1 MTNWIRQHIKSKLFR
16 KLFLPTLAAAL
27 IPVLTIGAFWL
38 QNRQD
43 LAEGFL
49 AKLLPQYYGIIILT
63 LLLAGVVAFY
73 LSRYIAAPISELTKS
88 ATEIARG
95 NFSHEIPVHSDDE
108 IGRLGRLF
116 NYMTTELRRLHNM
129 NLAQIIAERNKTQ
142 TIIKN
147 IADGAIVT
155 DPKSRV
161 LILNAVAEKWLG
173 LHEGEAFEKPL
184 SDYVKEPRLLQL
196 ITEAANNKD
205 AVLPAVEISLKVSR
219 EWKPRTLQARAA
231 RVQQGNGELIGI
243 VTILRD
249 VTQQKEIDKLKTE
262 LVSMVAHELR
272 SPLTSISGFSELLL
286 DSDTTPEQATE
297 YANII
302 LKEANRLSD
311 LINKFLDIS
320 RIESGRIQPKKVS
333 LDLHETIQ
341 MVVGNNSYL
350 ASRKG
355 IEVEIHSPENLDK
368 VMADSGMMEQVFLNL
383 FSNAIKYSAE
393 KTRIDFVIR
402 QTESEI
408 IVEVHD
414 QGYGI
419 PPKAL
424 PKIFDKFY
432 RVTENDKVRETAGSG
447 LGLSLV
453 KQIVE
458 MHNGRI
464 EVESEVGRGSVF
476 SVFFLRA
483 NGRHK
488 MAVRHERDT
497 EDIVW

>member
-1 MTNWIRQHIKSKLFR
+1 
-16 KLFLPTLAAAL
+16 
-27 IPVLTIGAFWL
+27 
-38 QNRQD
+38 
-43 LAEGFL
+43 
-49 AKLLPQYYGIIILT
+49 
-63 LLLAGVVAFY
+63 
-73 LSRYIAAPISELTKS
+73 
-88 ATEIARG
+88 
-95 NFSHEIPVHSDDE
+95 
-108 IGRLGRLF
+108 
-116 NYMTTELRRLHNM
+116 
-129 NLAQIIAERNKTQ
+129 
-142 TIIKN
+142 
-147 IADGAIVT
+147 
-155 DPKSRV
+155 
-161 LILNAVAEKWLG
+161 
-173 LHEGEAFEKPL
+173 
-184 SDYVKEPRLLQL
+184 
-196 ITEAANNKD
+196 
-205 AVLPAVEISLKVSR
+205 
-219 EWKPRTLQARAA
+219 
-231 RVQQGNGELIGI
+231 
-243 VTILRD
+243 
-249 VTQQKEIDKLKTE
+249 
-262 LVSMVAHELR
+262 MVAHELR

>member
-1 MTNWIRQHIKSKLFR
+1 MTNWIREHIKSRLFR

-27 IPVLTIGAFWL
+27 IPILVIGVFWIKNRHGLTE
-38 QNRQD
+38 D
-43 LAEGFL
+43 LL
-49 AKLLPQYYGIIILT
+49 ARLLPQYYGVIIFT
-63 LLLAGVVAFY
+63 LLLAGLVAFY
-73 LSRYIAAPISELTKS
+73 LSRYITTPISALTKS
-88 ATEIARG
+88 AIEIARG
-95 NFSHEIPVHSDDE
+95 NFSHEIQVKSDDE
-108 IGRLGRLF
+108 IGRLARLF
-116 NYMTTELRRLHNM
+116 NYMTTELRRLHSM

-147 IADGAIVT
+147 IADGAVVT

-161 LILNAVAEKWLG
+161 LILNAVAEKWFG
-173 LHEGEAFEKPL
+173 LQESEAFEKPL
-184 SDYVKEPRLLQL
+184 SDYIKEPRLLQL
-196 ITEAANNKD
+196 ISEATSNKTS
-205 AVLPAVEISLKVSR
+205 VLPAVEINLKVSG

-231 RVQQGNGELIGI
+231 RVLQENGELIGI

-249 VTQQKEIDKLKTE
+249 VTQQKEIDKMKTE

-286 DSDTTPEQATE
+286 DSDITPEQSSE

-320 RIESGRIQPKKVS
+320 RIESGRIQPKKVRM
-333 LDLHETIQ
+333 DLGETVQ

-355 IEVEIHSPENLDK
+355 IEVDIHRPDRLDE
-368 VMADSGMMEQVFLNL
+368 VIADSGMMEQVFLNL
-383 FSNAIKYSAE
+383 FSNAIKYSAD
-393 KTRIDFVIR
+393 KTRIDFVLR
-402 QTESEI
+402 QTEDEI

-424 PKIFDKFY
+424 SKIFDKFY
-432 RVTENDKVRETAGSG
+432 RVTENEKVRETTGSG

-458 MHNGRI
+458 MHGGRI
-464 EVESEVGRGSVF
+464 EVESELGHGSVF
-476 SVFFLRA
+476 SVFLARM
-483 NGRHK
+483 NGRQK
-488 MAVRHERDT
+488 ANMQQGKDA